1 MTCFHPDNFAIH
13 SLPFVLVLGISLFAF
28 SACSS
33 MRDITDDDGEDVMEG
48 ERMAVAQIESI
59 DGGDVAGTIR
69 FREMDDF
76 VRISGTVKGLT
87 LGKHGFHVHAGTSCQ
102 VRGGHYNPEDE
113 PHGSPDEPERH
124 VGDLG
129 NLAADE
135 SGSAE
140 YERVDRVVSL
150 SGAQSIVGHALVVHR
165 NGDDYLS
172 QPSGNAGPEIACGI
186 IELQENE

>member
-1 MTCFHPDNFAIH
+1 MNH
-13 SLPFVLVLGISLFAF
+13 LPLENAMLRCLPYLAGLALCLFAF

-33 MRDITDDDGEDVMEG
+33 MRDIADDDGEDVMED

-59 DGGDVAGTIR
+59 DGGDITGTIR
-69 FREMDDF
+69 FREMDNF

-102 VRGGHYNPEDE
+102 VRGGHYTPEDE

-129 NLAADE
+129 NLAADQ
-135 SGSAE
+135 SGTAE

-165 NGDDYLS
+165 NEDDYLS